1 MSSQAASTLIAR
13 LKSIPTLPAIA
24 LRVLEITANTKSSAN
39 DLMEIISPDVSLT
52 AKILKIANSPF
63 YGLTREVSSLQ
74 HAVTILGFKE
84 IRNLVIST
92 VAFDSFKNLEQDGK
106 FDINKFWKHS
116 FYCALAAKAI
126 AVDLEIESNELFV
139 AGLVHDIGKLAMYV
153 TFPSEFMMQL
163 EIMNPLKI
171 KYTSFE
177 TEKDVFGMTH
187 DEVGMKLLKKWMF
200 PESLLTAVG
209 YHHRPQDA
217 DKQSLFP
224 IIVHIADILTH
235 VHEMQTEDV
244 EKEGEGEPFQAELFY
259 GDAINLSRSFG
270 IDWKIADL
278 SKFQQT
284 LDESVKKEADTLKLF
299 FS

>member
-13 LKSIPTLPAIA
+13 LKSIPTLPAVA
-24 LRVLEITANTKSSAN
+24 LRVLETTADTTSSAN

-52 AKILKIANSPF
+52 TKILKIANSPF

-74 HAVTILGFKE
+74 HAVTVLGFKE

-92 VAFDSFKNLEQDGK
+92 VAFDSFKNLKQDGK
-106 FDINKFWKHS
+106 FDINKFWKHY

-177 TEKDVFGMTH
+177 AEKDVFGMTH
-187 DEVGMKLLKKWMF
+187 DEVGMRLLKKWMF
-200 PESLLTAVG
+200 PENLLTAVG

-217 DKQSLFP
+217 DKQSIFP
-224 IIVHIADILTH
+224 IVVHIADILTH
-235 VHEMQTEDV
+235 VYEMQAED
-244 EKEGEGEPFQAELFY
+244 EEGEYFQTELFY
-259 GDAINLSRSFG
+259 GDAISLSRSFG
-270 IDWKIADL
+270 IDWNVSDL
-278 SKFQQT
+278 SGFQQT
-284 LDESVKKEADTLKLF
+284 LKESIKKEADTINLF